1 MVNPR
6 NSIAII
12 GNIVASVFFCVN
24 AASAEFKTKNNGN
37 EKKNKFSFCISLVIS

>member
-12 GNIVASVFFCVN
+12 GNIVASMFPVQKNCPIF
-24 AASAEFKTKNNGN
+24 AERKSPDGGLGKR
-37 EKKNKFSFCISLVIS
+37 IV